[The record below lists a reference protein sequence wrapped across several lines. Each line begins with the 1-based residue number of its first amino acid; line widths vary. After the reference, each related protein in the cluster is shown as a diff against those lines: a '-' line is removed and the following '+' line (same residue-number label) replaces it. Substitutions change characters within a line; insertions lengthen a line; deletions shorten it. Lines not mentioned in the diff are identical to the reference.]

1 MKFKK
6 LVSAVLSVT
15 MVAAFALTGCGGT
28 DEGSV
33 SDAPGTEKAEG
44 AESAESEGNAVSA
57 AEVDTYG
64 IDKTAKIGVLVSDA
78 STAEAL
84 SFRAYYE
91 EYLESQ
97 YDVDFIY
104 SEELTDA
111 AGEIDAIDQFTTQG
125 CQGIISLSSF
135 DRPGQIEMCEDAG
148 IYYGV
153 AAGTLTDEQ
162 YETYKGYTYFVGSIG
177 PSLETEY
184 QTGYD
189 MAQFFIEEGKTNFLI
204 FTGAAAYGTEMHIY
218 RVAGM
223 IAAMN
228 AADPSTTYGGASTKD
243 DIIAA
248 IYETLGIDADSF
260 ASDTFTVSAVNGY
273 NMDDAWWGE
282 ISEKLFATGLEAVLA
297 VGNGSDFFGSMAQGA
312 VCVGS
317 VDTYAQDYADAMA
330 NNQLTWMAG
339 KFAPGVAPIFVSV
352 LNAINGAPLRTADGN
367 AFQIDQGYWYATN
380 TDEFTEYLSSS
391 SVESP
396 VYDKSILDNY
406 ISTSENVVSYSDFE
420 AFVGAYTFDEIQAL
434 K

>member
-6 LVSAVLSVT
+6 LVSVVLST
-15 MVAAFALTGCGGT
+15 AMAALAMAGCGETG
-28 DEGSV
+28 DGSAV
-33 SDAPGTEKAEG
+33 SSGTETV
-44 AESAESEGNAVSA
+44 GNASKEQNADQGTPA
-57 AEVDTYG
+57 ADVDTYG
-64 IDKTAKIGVLVSDA
+64 FDKTAKIGVLVSDA

-111 AGEIDAIDQFTTQG
+111 AGEIDAIDQFTMQG

-135 DRPGQIEMCEDAG
+135 DRSGQIEMCEDAG

-162 YETYKGYTYFVGSIG
+162 YETYREYTYFVGSVG

-189 MAQFFIEEGKTNFLI
+189 MAQFFIDEGKTNFLI

-228 AADPSTTYGGASTKD
+228 EADPSTTYGGASTKD

-248 IYETLGIDADSF
+248 IYGTLGIDADSF
-260 ASDTFTVSAVNGY
+260 ESDTFTISAVNGY

-312 VCVGS
+312 VEVGS

-339 KFAPGVAPIFVSV
+339 KFAPGIAPIFVAV
-352 LNAINGAPLRTADGN
+352 LDAINGAPLRTADGN
-367 AFQIDQGYWYATN
+367 AFQIDQGYWYATSAE
-380 TDEFTEYLSSS
+380 EFDKYLASS

-406 ISTSENVVSYSDFE
+406 ISTPENVVSYDDFE
-420 AFVGAYTFDEIQAL
+420 TFVGAYTFDEIQAL
-434 K
+434 NQ

>member
-1 MKFKK
+1 M
-6 LVSAVLSVT
+6 
-15 MVAAFALTGCGGT
+15 
-28 DEGSV
+28 
-33 SDAPGTEKAEG
+33 
-44 AESAESEGNAVSA
+44 
-57 AEVDTYG
+57 
-64 IDKTAKIGVLVSDA
+64 
-78 STAEAL
+78 
-84 SFRAYYE
+84 
-91 EYLESQ
+91 
-97 YDVDFIY
+97 
-104 SEELTDA
+104 
-111 AGEIDAIDQFTTQG
+111 QG

-162 YETYKGYTYFVGSIG
+162 YGTYREYTYFVGSVG

-189 MAQFFIEEGKTNFLI
+189 MAQFFIDEGKTNFLI

-228 AADPSTTYGGASTKD
+228 EADPSTTYGGASTKD

-248 IYETLGIDADSF
+248 IYGTLGIDEDSF
-260 ASDTFTVSAVNGY
+260 ESDTFTISAVNGY

-312 VCVGS
+312 VEVGS

-339 KFAPGVAPIFVSV
+339 KFAPGIAPIFVAV
-352 LNAINGAPLRTADGN
+352 LDAINGAPLRTADGN
-367 AFQIDQGYWYATN
+367 AFQIDQGYWYATSAE
-380 TDEFTEYLSSS
+380 EFDKYLASS

-406 ISTSENVVSYSDFE
+406 FSTPENVVSYDDFE

-434 K
+434 NQ

>member
-6 LVSAVLSVT
+6 LVSVVLST
-15 MVAAFALTGCGGT
+15 AMAALAMAGCGETG
-28 DEGSV
+28 DGSAV
-33 SDAPGTEKAEG
+33 SSGTETV
-44 AESAESEGNAVSA
+44 GNVSKEQNADQGTPA
-57 AEVDTYG
+57 ADVDTYG
-64 IDKTAKIGVLVSDA
+64 FDKTAKIGVLVSDA

-111 AGEIDAIDQFTTQG
+111 AGEIDAIDQFTMQG

-162 YETYKGYTYFVGSIG
+162 YETYREYTYFVGSVG

-189 MAQFFIEEGKTNFLI
+189 MAQFFIDEGKTNFLI

-228 AADPSTTYGGASTKD
+228 EADPSSTYGGASTKD

-248 IYETLGIDADSF
+248 IYGTLGIDEDSF
-260 ASDTFTVSAVNGY
+260 ESDTFTISAVNGY

-312 VCVGS
+312 VEVGS

-339 KFAPGVAPIFVSV
+339 KFAPGIAPIFVAV
-352 LNAINGAPLRTADGN
+352 LDAINGAPLRTADGN
-367 AFQIDQGYWYATN
+367 AFQIDQGYWYATSAE
-380 TDEFTEYLSSS
+380 EFDKYLASS

-406 ISTSENVVSYSDFE
+406 FSTPENVVSYDDFE

-434 K
+434 NQ